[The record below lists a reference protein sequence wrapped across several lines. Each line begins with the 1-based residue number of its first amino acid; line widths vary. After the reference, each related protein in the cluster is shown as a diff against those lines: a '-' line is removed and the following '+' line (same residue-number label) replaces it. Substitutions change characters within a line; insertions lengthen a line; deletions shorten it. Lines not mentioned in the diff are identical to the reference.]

1 MNRVLRT
8 TVVVASVALLL
19 LACSKPSAPTH
30 VAGPILPPPNPSEV
44 ADKPVENGF
53 SGLVP
58 DAPPPTRTVQDGDG
72 GEIDN
77 LAALAVSDIEQF
89 WTGAYTS
96 PLKGKF
102 APVNDLFSYDS
113 RYKNGMFCAA
123 DTHGVP
129 NAFYC
134 PVKGT
139 NCPDDRPSPPGECT
153 SSYNTI
159 GWDRG
164 VLLPE
169 QRSSGGDMGVVV
181 VLAHE
186 YGHAV
191 QRMAG
196 LEIKDHDSQTVGE
209 QQADCYAGVYM
220 RWVADGKSKRFK
232 LSTGDGLTKLLS
244 VMIGISDSLVTS
256 AVSERMKRRQVH
268 GSAFERVTAFQFGFD
283 DGVAACAAIDQN
295 EIKQRRGNL
304 PKEFVDEG
312 QTGEFLIS
320 PDSAKTLIEVMGKV
334 FPLTKAPQLSFDPA
348 RCPEA
353 RPNPTASYCPST
365 NTIAVDMPQLILMGT
380 SLARGAPFQGT
391 GPLFGDYSA
400 FSVVASRYMLAVQSQ
415 RGGLPLDNT
424 NTGLRTACLTGV
436 FTTKLAKPVPIASG
450 ASVALSGGDL
460 DEAVSGI
467 LTNGQVAGDVNGQS
481 AASVFARVDAFRTG
495 VLSDEDTC
503 FKRWL

>member
-1 MNRVLRT
+1 LNRVLRA
-8 TVVVASVALLL
+8 VGVIASVALLV

-30 VAGPILPPPNPSEV
+30 VAGPILPPPNPSKV
-44 ADKPVENGF
+44 ADKPVEDGF

-77 LAALAVSDIEQF
+77 LATLAVSDIEQF
-89 WTGAYTS
+89 WTGAYAA

-153 SSYNTI
+153 NSYNTI

-196 LEIKDHDSQTVGE
+196 LEINDKASQTVGE

-283 DGVAACAAIDQN
+283 DGVAACAAIDEN

-304 PKEFVDEG
+304 PKEFVEEG
-312 QTGEFLIS
+312 QTGEYLIS
-320 PDSAKTLIEVMGKV
+320 PDSAKILIEVMGKL
-334 FPLTKAPQLSFDPA
+334 FPLAKPPQLSFDPA
-348 RCPEA
+348 FCPEA

-365 NTIAVDMPQLILMGT
+365 NTIAVDMPKLVLMGT

-391 GPLFGDYSA
+391 GPLFGDYTA
-400 FSVVASRYMLAVQSQ
+400 FSVLASRYMLATQSQ

-436 FTTKLAKPVPIASG
+436 FTTKFAKPATISNG
-450 ASVALSGGDL
+450 ASISLSGGDL

-503 FKRWL
+503 FKRWP

>member
-1 MNRVLRT
+1 MTRVLRT
-8 TVVVASVALLL
+8 AVVMAGVLTLV
-19 LACSKPSAPTH
+19 LACSKPFPPPH
-30 VAGPILPPPNPSEV
+30 VAPPTLTQPNPSKV

-53 SGLVP
+53 SGLRP
-58 DAPPPTRTVQDGDG
+58 DAPPPTRTVTDGDG

-77 LAALAVSDIEQF
+77 LAALAVSDVEQF
-89 WTGAYTS
+89 WTGAYAK
-96 PLKGKF
+96 PLDGKF

-113 RYKNGMFCAA
+113 RYKNGMFCAS

-134 PVKGT
+134 PIKGT

-153 SSYNTI
+153 NSYNTI

-169 QRSSGGDMGVVV
+169 QRRTGGDMGVVV

-196 LEIKDHDSQTVGE
+196 LDIKDKASATVGE

-220 RWVADGKSKRFK
+220 RWVADGKSKRFT

-256 AVSERMKRRQVH
+256 AISERQKRRQVH

-283 DGVAACAAIDQN
+283 GGVPACAGIDEK
-295 EIKQRRGNL
+295 EIEQRRGNL
-304 PKEFVDEG
+304 PKEFVQEG
-312 QTGEFLIS
+312 ETGEFLIS
-320 PDSAKTLIEVMGKV
+320 PDSAKTMVEVLGKL
-334 FPLTKAPQLSFDPA
+334 FPLAPPPQLSFDPA
-348 RCPEA
+348 FCPDA
-353 RPNPTASYCPST
+353 RPNPTASYCPAT
-365 NTIAVDMPQLILMGT
+365 NTITVDMPALTLMGT
-380 SLARGAPFQGT
+380 SLARGGPFQGA

-400 FSVVASRYMLAVQSQ
+400 FSVLASRYLLAAEKQH
-415 RGGLPLDNT
+415 GTLPLDNT

-436 FTTKLAKPVPIASG
+436 FTTKLAKPVKISSG
-450 ASVALSGGDL
+450 VSIALSGGDL

-481 AASVFARVDAFRTG
+481 AASVFARVNAFRSG
-495 VLSDEDTC
+495 VLGDEDGC
-503 FKRWL
+503 YKRWP